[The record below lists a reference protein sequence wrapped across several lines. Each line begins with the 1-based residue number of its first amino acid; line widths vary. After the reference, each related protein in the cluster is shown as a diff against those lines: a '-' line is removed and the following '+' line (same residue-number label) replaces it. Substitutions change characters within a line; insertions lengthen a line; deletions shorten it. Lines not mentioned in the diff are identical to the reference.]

1 MELRHLRYFLV
12 LGEELHF
19 RKAAKRL
26 GISQP
31 PLSMQIRDLEE
42 EIGVRLFHRTSR
54 RVELTNAGLSF
65 FQDVRSLMESLNQSV
80 YKAKQVQSGMM
91 GRLNIGFI
99 GMVMDGFLATLLRKF
114 KDQYPGT
121 VISLNELSSNDQ
133 IEKIK
138 SGEIDIGFLHLHK
151 RKLHGMKTRNVLR
164 SRYLLAVHNGHRF
177 SKRKQVSLGELD
189 GENIIM
195 YPRDIQPFLYD
206 DFMDCF
212 SGAGCKPNISHESD
226 VQKTSLLLVATGM
239 GITFAPAFLKES
251 FNQEI
256 QYIKVKEPLP
266 EIHIKA
272 VWNSNIKSTILN
284 KLVQSF

>member
-195 YPRDIQPFLYD
+195 YPRNIQPFLYD

-212 SGAGCKPNISHESD
+212 TGAGCKPNISHESD
-226 VQKTSLLLVATGM
+226 VQKTSLLLAASGM

-266 EIHIKA
+266 EIHINA
-272 VWNSNIKSTILN
+272 VWNPNKKSAILN
-284 KLVQSF
+284 KLVQCF